1 MAARRAGQVLAR
13 ADGIWMVRVFLG
25 RDARGRRRYH
35 NKTVHGTKK
44 DAQRYL
50 TKAQRDNDL
59 GQFVEPSDRPLET
72 FLQEWLAGA
81 VAARVTA
88 KTASDYASL
97 LRLHVTPSLGDRKLS
112 QLASVDIQKLYT
124 GMLERGLSARTI
136 RYTHAVLSS
145 ALQQSVKWGLL
156 SRNPAKA
163 VDLPRNDQRE
173 MKVLSPK
180 QATAF
185 LTAAKDDRWNALWH
199 LLLVTGM
206 RPGEALALRWSDLD
220 GEKVRIQRNLVRHA
234 DGRWE
239 LKEPKTQRG
248 RRTVSIPPA
257 TATLLQQHRRAQLE
271 ERLQAGP
278 EYVDQGFVFAATNG
292 SPLDW
297 RILVQRHFNKV
308 IKAAGI
314 PRIRPYDLRH
324 TTATLLLA
332 DGENVK
338 VVSERLG
345 HASAALTLDVY
356 SHVLPDMQ
364 HGAAERMERII
375 GA

>member
-1 MAARRAGQVLAR
+1 VVAR
-13 ADGIWMVRVFLG
+13 AEGIWLVRVFLG

-59 GQFVEPSDRPLET
+59 GQFIEPSDRPFET

-145 ALQQSVKWGLL
+145 ALQQAVKWDLL

-173 MKVLSPK
+173 MKVLSPE

-185 LTAAKDDRWNALWH
+185 LTAAKDDRWYALWH

-206 RPGEALALRWSDLD
+206 RPGEALALRWSDLE
-220 GEKVRIQRNLVRHA
+220 GQKVRIQRNLVRHA

-257 TATLLQQHRRAQLE
+257 TATLLQQHRRVQIE
-271 ERLQAGP
+271 ERVKSRR
-278 EYVDQGFVFAATNG
+278 EYVDQEFVFAAGNG

-297 RILVQRHFNKV
+297 RILVQRHFDKV
-308 IKAAGI
+308 IKAAGL

-324 TTATLLLA
+324 TAATLLLA

-364 HGAAERMERII
+364 HGAAERMGRLI

>member
-1 MAARRAGQVLAR
+1 MAGRRSGQVVAR
-13 ADGIWMVRVFLG
+13 AEAIWLVRVFLG

-59 GQFVEPSDRPLET
+59 GQFVEPSDRPLGT

-81 VAARVTA
+81 AAARVTA
-88 KTASDYASL
+88 KTAADYASL
-97 LRLHVTPSLGDRKLS
+97 LRLHVTPVLGDRKLS
-112 QLASVDIQKLYT
+112 QLGSADIQKLYT
-124 GMLERGLSARTI
+124 GMLEQKLSARTI
-136 RYTHAVLSS
+136 RYTHAVLNS
-145 ALQQSVKWGLL
+145 ALKQAVKWGLL
-156 SRNPAKA
+156 SRNPAEA
-163 VDLPRNDQRE
+163 VDLPRKDQRE
-173 MKVLSPK
+173 MKVLSPE
-180 QATAF
+180 QAGAF
-185 LTAAKDDRWNALWH
+185 LTAAKDDRWHALWH

-220 GEKVRIQRNLVRHA
+220 GQKVRIQRNLVRHA

-239 LKEPKTQRG
+239 LKEPKTKRG

-257 TATLLQQHRRAQLE
+257 TATLLQQHRHAQLTK
-271 ERLQAGP
+271 RLKAGP
-278 EYVDQGFVFAATNG
+278 GYVDQEFVFAAANG

-297 RILVQRHFNKV
+297 RILVQRHFNRVLKS
-308 IKAAGI
+308 AGL

-364 HGAAERMERII
+364 HRAAERMGRLL

>member
-1 MAARRAGQVLAR
+1 MRMVSGWSGCSWAGTP
-13 ADGIWMVRVFLG
+13 ADRW
-25 RDARGRRRYH
+25 RYH

-50 TKAQRDNDL
+50 TKSQRENDL
-59 GQFVEPSDRPLET
+59 GQFVEPSDRPLEI

-97 LRLHVTPSLGDRKLS
+97 LRLHVTPTLGNRKLS
-112 QLASVDIQKLYT
+112 HLASADIQKLYT
-124 GMLERGLSARTI
+124 GMLERGLSARTV

-145 ALQQSVKWGLL
+145 ALQQAVKWGLL

-163 VDLPRNDQRE
+163 VDLPRNTQRE
-173 MKVLSPK
+173 MTALSPE
-180 QATAF
+180 QATSF
-185 LTAAKDDRWNALWH
+185 LVAAQGDRWHPLWH

-220 GEKVRIQRNLVRHA
+220 GQKVRIQRNLVRHA

-248 RRTVSIPPA
+248 RRTVTIP
-257 TATLLQQHRRAQLE
+257 TATTVLLQQHRRTQVE
-271 ERLQAGP
+271 ERLKVGP
-278 EYVDQGFVFAATNG
+278 EYTDQSFVFAASNG

-297 RILVQRHFNKV
+297 RVLVQRHFNKLV
-308 IKAAGI
+308 KAAGL

-324 TTATLLLA
+324 TAATLLLA

-345 HASAALTLDVY
+345 TRV
-356 SHVLPDMQ
+356 P
-364 HGAAERMERII
+364 R
-375 GA
+375 